1 MSLTS
6 NQQAQLLQLAR
17 QSITQG
23 LSTGQPVAPPATT
36 DPDLLRPGASFVTL
50 TKDGQL
56 RGCIGTLEARQPLLE
71 DVCQNAF
78 NAAFRDFR
86 FPPLQADELPQVQV
100 EVSVLSAP
108 EDLDCESEAELLQAL
123 VPGEDGLI
131 IAEGQHRATFL
142 PQVWEQLPQPAQ
154 FVQQLKAKAGLPQ
167 NYWSPRLRVQR
178 YRVQKF
184 I

>member
-1 MSLTS
+1 M
-6 NQQAQLLQLAR
+6 
-17 QSITQG
+17 
-23 LSTGQPVAPPATT
+23 
-36 DPDLLRPGASFVTL
+36 
-50 TKDGQL
+50 
-56 RGCIGTLEARQPLLE
+56 C
-71 DVCQNAF
+71 VC
-78 NAAFRDFR
+78 
-86 FPPLQADELPQVQV
+86 VCV
-100 EVSVLSAP
+100 SAP